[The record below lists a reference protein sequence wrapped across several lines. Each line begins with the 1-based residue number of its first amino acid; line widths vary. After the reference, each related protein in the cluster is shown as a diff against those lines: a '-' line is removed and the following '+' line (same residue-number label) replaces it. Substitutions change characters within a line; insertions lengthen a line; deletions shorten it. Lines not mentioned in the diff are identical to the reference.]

1 MENPPLLMAPGHLA
15 EPRVEVEE
23 EQTSLTRTRATV
35 AGREEEVLQERTNT
49 RVSTK
54 IACLKTNA
62 VNVWADITHRAASD
76 IRSSII
82 RHVTFV
88 KITDWNFF
96 IRRRCAVLRS
106 RDT

>member
-1 MENPPLLMAPGHLA
+1 MENPPLLMAPGHPLLLMAPGHLA

-54 IACLKTNA
+54 IACLKINA
-62 VNVWADITHRAASD
+62 VNVWGDIGHKAASGTRFFT
-76 IRSSII
+76 IH
-82 RHVTFV
+82 HVPSV
-88 KITDWNFF
+88 KTMD
-96 IRRRCAVLRS
+96 
-106 RDT
+106 